1 MAKIIVSDAA
11 QFGIQG
17 VTKSKPV
24 KSERYKELVKESD
37 KKIERN
43 HIYYAN
49 AYKKAFSCLAR

>member
-1 MAKIIVSDAA
+1 MVKFIVSEAT

-17 VTKSKPV
+17 VTKRKPV

-37 KKIERN
+37 KNIEKNR
-43 HIYYAN
+43 IYYAN